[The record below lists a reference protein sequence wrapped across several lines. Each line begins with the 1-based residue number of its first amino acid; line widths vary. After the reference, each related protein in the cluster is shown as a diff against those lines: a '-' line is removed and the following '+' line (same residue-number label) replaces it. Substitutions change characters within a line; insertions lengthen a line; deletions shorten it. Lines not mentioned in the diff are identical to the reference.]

1 MITEEVTSK
10 DQFQSATQD
19 RVIVDFYASWCGP
32 CRQLEP
38 TLEEIDVP
46 VVKLDVDENP
56 ELAQKH
62 GVMSVPTLGLF
73 EGGNEIDRVVG
84 TIGKTEINELYEAE
98 RGA

>member
-84 TIGKTEINELYEAE
+84 TIGKTEINELYEA
-98 RGA
+98 